1 MFSTLFM
8 HMAQSQKQ
16 QISDDTQLSRFE
28 QQDVEQAESSVSF
41 SPVSQQTRQASAI
54 QDQRSIVQPKM
65 QSSGSL
71 SFQDNRVSPE
81 PQPMIQRVV
90 NSGVVQREEDPG
102 NAEAHGG
109 ADYNDPDYDDSE
121 GASFLEWIRK
131 NVVQAKFG
139 PGVSG
144 PKDVPGAGF
153 VQVSYTRDG
162 AGTFDFNN
170 PSAKGTWSS
179 PTNSGKSIVDLK
191 PGITA
196 GLFDKSQRSKHFS
209 YADAFLVAKGEL
221 ASISAAKAYRKGSWT
236 WHHLTTP
243 NHMVLVNMAAHR
255 AYGHNGGVHIW

>member
-1 MFSTLFM
+1 MKS
-8 HMAQSQKQ
+8 SQTQ
-16 QISDDTQLSRFE
+16 TSESTQLSRFE
-28 QQDVEQAESSVSF
+28 QQDVEKSELNLGSQTEGQKNTSNGLFQNNRQISQLRIDSSSV
-41 SPVSQQTRQASAI
+41 QKIT
-54 QDQRSIVQPKM
+54 
-65 QSSGSL
+65 
-71 SFQDNRVSPE
+71 DNRLPKSGLKV
-81 PQPMIQRVV
+81 IQQAAKVP
-90 NSGVVQREEDPG
+90 VVQREEAEG

-121 GASFLEWIRK
+121 GATFLEWIKK

-162 AGTFDFNN
+162 AGSFDFNS
-170 PSAKGTWSS
+170 PTASGTWSS
-179 PTNSGKSIVDLK
+179 PTNSGKSTVDLK

-209 YADAFLVAKGEL
+209 YADAFLVAKGEV
-221 ASISAAKAYRKGSWT
+221 ASISAAKAFRKGSWT

-243 NHMVLVNMAAHR
+243 NYMILVNMAAHR